1 MITSITPSL
10 FPDLPDDS
18 RAWLYAAV
26 EPVDADR
33 QAMVLAFLEPTIT
46 KWKSHGAIVPAYAAF
61 LDEVTLLV
69 AADFTGAEMS
79 GCSIDRMVGSVREAG
94 VSVGVELVDTP
105 RGVHHWS
112 ADGLRFSS
120 REEFGDL
127 VRNNLADG
135 GTAVL
140 DLTVIT
146 LGAVRAGRW
155 KRPAKEGWHAKAFSF

>member
-1 MITSITPSL
+1 MIDPISTPL
-10 FPDLPDDS
+10 FPDLPDS
-18 RAWLYAAV
+18 ARAWLYAAV
-26 EPVDADR
+26 SPIGADR
-33 QAMVLAFLEPTIT
+33 QAQILSALEPTIS
-46 KWKSHGAIVPAYAAF
+46 KWKSHGTIIPAHAIF
-61 LDEVTLLV
+61 LDDVTLLV

-112 ADGLRFSS
+112 PDGLRFSS
-120 REEFGDL
+120 REEFGEL
-127 VRNNLADG
+127 VRNKLVDG

-155 KRPAKEGWHAKAFSF
+155 KRAANTGWHAKAFAF